1 MTRQQNESNGIRP
14 FTAASPSK
22 PVVIDEEKRS
32 KFLINLKQRLLRYKL
47 ISFLF
52 GEEESAKLN
61 FLLSQN
67 SQIIIWMTQGVA
79 ALVARSLD
87 EDSYGVVQ
95 FDIKLILKS
104 LIKLKAAL
112 EKVSAINTIAK
123 DRNLY
128 ALKSAVRRSIY
139 RITTNFSEYFEDMM
153 MDGEDMRALHGF
165 ITFKEL

>member
-1 MTRQQNESNGIRP
+1 M
-14 FTAASPSK
+14 
-22 PVVIDEEKRS
+22 
-32 KFLINLKQRLLRYKL
+32 
-47 ISFLF
+47 F

-61 FLLSQN
+61 FLLSKN
-67 SQIIIWMTQGVA
+67 SQIVIWLTQGIS
-79 ALVARSLD
+79 ALVARSLE

-95 FDIKLILKS
+95 FDIKIILKS
-104 LIKLKAAL
+104 LIKLRAAL

-139 RITTNFSEYFEDMM
+139 RITTNFSKYFDDLMV
-153 MDGEDMRALHGF
+153 DGEDLRALHGF